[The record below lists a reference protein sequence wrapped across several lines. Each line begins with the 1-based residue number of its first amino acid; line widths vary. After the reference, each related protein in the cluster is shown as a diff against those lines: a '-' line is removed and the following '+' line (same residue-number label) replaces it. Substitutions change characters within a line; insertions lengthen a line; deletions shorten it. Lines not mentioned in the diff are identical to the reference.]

1 MAWFKVDD
9 QLAFHAKTIL
19 AGNSAMGLWVRAGAW
34 ASAHLTDGFIPTH
47 MANAMANPMANPC
60 DSEQLVEAGLWIEK
74 EGGYQFHD
82 WELFQPDSKA
92 EKARREEVSRARSE
106 AGKAGAEARWRG
118 QEPDITDGKAMAN
131 AWQADGKA
139 MAPSR
144 PVPSSSREAPRPKR
158 HRLTDDFTPSEAHH
172 KKAKELGV
180 DIDAELEKFKNHFI
194 GNGDTKLDWGR
205 TFSNWLTR
213 STEFNNGRPQGPPR
227 PQSGFD
233 PWAGDWS
240 EDEIRRQKTQ

>member
-47 MANAMANPMANPC
+47 MANAMASAMANPC
-60 DSEQLVEAGLWIEK
+60 DSAQLVEAGLWIEK

-92 EKARREEVSRARSE
+92 EKERREEVSRSRSE
-106 AGKAGAEARWRG
+106 AGRRGAEARWG
-118 QEPDITDGKAMAN
+118 KEQADITDGKSMAN
-131 AWQADGKA
+131 TWQADGKA

-144 PVPSSSREAPRPKR
+144 PVPSSNRGGAPAKR
-158 HRLTDDFTPSEAHH
+158 RRLTDDFTPSEAHR
-172 KKAKELGV
+172 KKARDLGV
-180 DIDAELEKFKNHFI
+180 DIDAEVEKFKNHFI

-213 STEFNNGRPQGPPR
+213 STEFSNGRPPPR
-227 PQSGFD
+227 PQSSFD
-233 PWAGDWS
+233 PWASDWS
-240 EDEIRRQKTQ
+240 EDDIRRQQNQ